1 MTTKLTVTGMSC
13 DGCERTV
20 VEALEGVDGVESA
33 TADRDDEVAVVEGDA
48 EPGELVAAVEN
59 AGYEASA

>member
-13 DGCERTV
+13 GGCEQTV

-33 TADRDDEVAVVEGDA
+33 TADRDDEAAVVEGDA
-48 EPGELVAAVEN
+48 DAGELVAAVEN

>member
-1 MTTKLTVTGMSC
+1 MTTKLTVTGMTC
-13 DGCERTV
+13 GGCEQNV
-20 VEALEGVDGVESA
+20 VDALEGVDGVESA

-48 EPGELVAAVEN
+48 DTGELVAAVEN